1 MSEIIRNPANRQQN
15 SVPTTSPVYP
25 AILNRNPTPGLQS
38 LNEAIKLL
46 SQNPT
51 SRIVENAT
59 VLELTPF
66 VGDSKTKYTLPHL
79 NMKAGTTLEDFLLKI
94 RDPIHDEGCRR
105 NPEELLIELK
115 KLDKNSSSLF
125 SNKANKA
132 NDNNIIKQY
141 YESVSTHN
149 TFAPKVSSGIFSDAP
164 LSGMKVRIY
173 YFQEPYISSGHK
185 IAGLYE
191 KMYEDVV
198 YDEGYIELKLLLQKY
213 RQKFETD
220 VQNQKIISLMSNSN
234 LPIVNSI
241 LEALGVSSNN
251 SATLTLNN
259 TPGQQITT
267 TSAADYKTMS
277 ELAPGSVNKDI
288 FETAISYPNAFG
300 GQYSTTGN
308 GVLETVYH
316 KGQVV
321 LEHTGGTY
329 CSGATFTIAMKIINK
344 RNLFANKSLQEV
356 KKFQQIWYG
365 SDPSSIIQQ
374 QGPALESMGI
384 GGAISQQEALPGDFA
399 QIWRTNNS
407 GHSTIFTG
415 WIVDSGKIVGIKY
428 RSSQGS
434 GAGSGLGNREERFSD
449 SGGSIMRD
457 RLYFSRIKS

>member
-1 MSEIIRNPANRQQN
+1 
-15 SVPTTSPVYP
+15 
-25 AILNRNPTPGLQS
+25 
-38 LNEAIKLL
+38 
-46 SQNPT
+46 
-51 SRIVENAT
+51 
-59 VLELTPF
+59 
-66 VGDSKTKYTLPHL
+66 
-79 NMKAGTTLEDFLLKI
+79 
-94 RDPIHDEGCRR
+94 
-105 NPEELLIELK
+105 
-115 KLDKNSSSLF
+115 
-125 SNKANKA
+125 
-132 NDNNIIKQY
+132 
-141 YESVSTHN
+141 
-149 TFAPKVSSGIFSDAP
+149 
-164 LSGMKVRIY
+164 MKVRIY

-191 KMYEDVV
+191 KMYDDGKYE
-198 YDEGYIELKLLLQKY
+198 EGLKELKDFLQKY
-213 RQKFETD
+213 RQKFEQA
-220 VQNQKIISLMSNSN
+220 VKNQKTISLMSNSN
-234 LPIVNSI
+234 LPITNSI

-259 TPGQQITT
+259 APGQQITT
-267 TSAADYKTMS
+267 ISAADYKIIS

-288 FETAISYPNAFG
+288 FETAVSYTDGAG

-321 LEHTGGTY
+321 LQHTGGTY

-344 RNLFANKSLQEV
+344 RNLFANKSLKEV

-399 QIWRTNNS
+399 QLWRTNNS
-407 GHSTIFTG
+407 GHSTIFMG

-434 GAGSGLGNREERFSD
+434 GTGSGLGNRQERFSD